1 MKAGCRRHVSKASP
15 RRGKANNIGE
25 TKMIIANLT
34 RRRAT
39 TFLGTAF
46 ALALLSGCAPT
57 KVAAV
62 QPYQGAQLPRPNV
75 VVITD
80 FLASPDTVKVDSG
93 IGARLRNRLS
103 GTSQSTEQTE
113 DDRKITAKISE
124 ILVAE
129 INKLGLPAIRGNDPS
144 LWQGAAKVVVG
155 GEILSVDE
163 GNRTRRNVIG
173 LGAGKSDIQARADI
187 YYSSGFGE
195 PRFIESFAADAQS
208 SRKPGAAETMGV
220 GAATGRAAESG
231 AVGVATGV
239 TMSGDVEGDSE
250 RMAKAMAEQLT
261 AFFAKQGWIPPR
273 G

>member
-1 MKAGCRRHVSKASP
+1 
-15 RRGKANNIGE
+15 
-25 TKMIIANLT
+25 MIIATST
-34 RRRAT
+34 RRRT
-39 TFLGTAF
+39 TMFFGAAF

-62 QPYQGAQLPRPNV
+62 QPYQGGQLPRPE
-75 VVITD
+75 VVIVTD

-103 GTSQSTEQTE
+103 GASPASQQAE
-113 DDRKITAKISE
+113 DDRKVTAKITQ

-129 INKLGLPAIRGNDPS
+129 INKLGLAAMAGNDPAMWRGS
-144 LWQGAAKVVVG
+144 GRLIVG

-173 LGAGKSDIQARADI
+173 LGAGKSEIQARADV
-187 YYSSGFGE
+187 YYSGGAGE
-195 PRFIESFAADAQS
+195 PRFLQSFAADAQS

-220 GAATGRAAESG
+220 GAATGRVAESA
-231 AVGVATGV
+231 AVGAGTGV
-239 TMSGDVEGDSE
+239 AMGGDVDADSE
-250 RMAKAMAEQLT
+250 RMAKAMAEQLA
-261 AFFAKQGWIPPR
+261 AFFAQQGWIPPR